1 MQVERLCR
9 KFERIIED
17 NSDFHSGCEDQCF
30 EQMDHSQQRISGQNG
45 GSSALSQKTLT
56 VISGFF
62 RNPIFV
68 GLLVGGIVALILL
81 LMNSS
86 IMA

>member
-1 MQVERLCR
+1 MQVDRLCR
-9 KFERIIED
+9 KFERILED
-17 NSDFHSGCEDQCF
+17 NADFHSGCEDQCF
-30 EQMDHSQQRISGQNG
+30 EQMDHYQKRMLCHQNETN
-45 GSSALSQKTLT
+45 SFSQKTLS

-68 GLLVGGIVALILL
+68 GLFVGGIVALILL

-86 IMA
+86 VMA